1 MALHHSISKCFDWFY
16 IKPFQKIMPIQVFR
30 YLMCGMIN
38 FIVTIGS
45 YSLSYNFIFGKQNLG
60 LGFATI
66 SPHVAALGISLP
78 ISFLLGFWLQR
89 NISFKK
95 SPMKGHVQLIRHLT
109 VALVALII
117 TYFFTKLFVDV
128 CHIYPTIAQIIIY
141 CITAVLTY
149 LAQKHFTFRGAQK
162 E

>member
-1 MALHHSISKCFDWFY
+1 MAVHHHISRCFDWFY
-16 IKPFQKIMPIQVFR
+16 IKPFRRIMSIQVFR
-30 YLMCGMIN
+30 YLMCGIVN
-38 FIVTIGS
+38 FIVTIGC
-45 YSLSYNFIFGKQNLG
+45 YSLAYNFIFDKQNVD
-60 LGFATI
+60 LGFVTV

-78 ISFLLGFWLQR
+78 VNFLLGFWLQR

-95 SPMKGHVQLIRHLT
+95 SPLRGHVQLIRHLT
-109 VALVALII
+109 IAMIALVI
-117 TYFFTKLFVDV
+117 TYLFTKLFVDV

-141 CITAVLTY
+141 CITAVLTF

>member
-1 MALHHSISKCFDWFY
+1 MSIARRISDGIDWFY
-16 IKPFQKIMPIQVFR
+16 MKPVKRTMSKQVFR

-38 FIVTIGS
+38 FVVTIGC
-45 YSLSYNFIFGKQNLG
+45 YALAFHFIFAKRDFNLG
-60 LGFATI
+60 FVTI

-78 ISFLLGFWLQR
+78 INFLLGFWLQR

-95 SPMKGHVQLIRHLT
+95 SPLKGHIQLCRHLT
-109 VALVALII
+109 IAIIALVI
-117 TYFFTKLFVDV
+117 TYLFTKLFVDV
-128 CHIYPTIAQIIIY
+128 CHIYPTVAQIIIY

-149 LAQKHFTFRGAQK
+149 LAQKYFTFRGAQA